1 MDPIL
6 VLLLA
11 RFDATRQALLARRQA
26 DGGYSTE
33 AVVVTGVLVVLALAV
48 IGMIAAKVRAKAAS
62 IDLGMG
68 L

>member
-11 RFDATRQALLARRQA
+11 RFDATRQALLARRQP